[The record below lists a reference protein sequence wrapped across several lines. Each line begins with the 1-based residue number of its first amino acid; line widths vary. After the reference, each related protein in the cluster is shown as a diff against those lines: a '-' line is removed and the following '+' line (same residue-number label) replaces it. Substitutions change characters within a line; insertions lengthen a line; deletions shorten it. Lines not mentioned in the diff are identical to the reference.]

1 MLKKLNAL
9 EEFFLIGALTFNV
22 ALVFIQV
29 VMRYVFH
36 NSLYWSEE
44 LARFVFLW
52 FSWIGTSFAVKEG
65 AHLKVTMLGDR
76 LGGSAKKALEL
87 ISLFV
92 WIGFS
97 LFLTY
102 QGGRITHFIAS
113 MGQTS
118 PALYIPMYLTY
129 ASVPVGS
136 ALMTLRLLLELK
148 AFLSGEPT
156 PSGEGETAR

>member
-9 EEFFLIGALTFNV
+9 EEFFLIGTLTFNV

-36 NSLYWSEE
+36 SSLYWSEE

-52 FSWIGTSFAVKEG
+52 FSWVGTSYAVKEG
-65 AHLKVTMLGDR
+65 AHLKVTMIGDR
-76 LGGSAKKALEL
+76 LGGRAKKALEL

-102 QGGRITHFIAS
+102 QGGRITHFIAT

-136 ALMTLRLLLELK
+136 ALMTFRLLLELK
-148 AFLSGEPT
+148 AFLFGEAT
-156 PSGEGETAR
+156 PAGEEEAAR